1 MALMRGLNKPQYV
14 GFGGI
19 PLISGRLKF
28 SRALVAALYM
38 AAGGTS
44 RQHAPRVLRR

>member
-1 MALMRGLNKPQYV
+1 MRGLNQPQFV

-28 SRALVAALYM
+28 TRALVAAPYIS
-38 AAGGTS
+38 ARGTS